1 MSSYVKKMLLPDER
15 LLYLA
20 TLHWVIFLP
29 GLVLS
34 VIAGL
39 AGFFSYHIAGFIA
52 SDAMAPTL
60 GKALAGASMFFSII
74 GFGLLIA
81 AMVRQSATELAIT
94 NRRLIAKYGFV
105 ARNTFEIMVN
115 RVTGANFD
123 QTVMGR
129 ILGYG
134 TIIVHGAGGDTSP
147 FDLVANPHHFHH
159 ALMRV
164 LEDTNKHH
172 GSGGSPL
179 FP

>member
-1 MSSYVKKMLLPDER
+1 MTIL
-15 LLYLA
+15 
-20 TLHWVIFLP
+20 
-29 GLVLS
+29 
-34 VIAGL
+34 AGL
-39 AGFFSYHIAGFIA
+39 AGFFSYNIAGVIA
-52 SDAMAPTL
+52 SDAMTPTV
-60 GKALAGASMFFSII
+60 GRALAGFSTLFSVV

-105 ARNTFEIMVN
+105 SRNTFEIMVN

-123 QTVMGR
+123 QSVTGR

-147 FDLVANPHHFHH
+147 FDLVANPHLFHQ

-164 LEDTNKHH
+164 LEETNRR
-172 GSGGSPL
+172 GGGAPL